1 MPVVDIEANIKQLK
15 FKIEGLTQE
24 IFKHQGMLQ
33 TFEEFQKAGLEFINI
48 PPISGSVDS
57 NEESIEELESVQEK
71 PQ

>member
-33 TFEEFQKAGLEFINI
+33 TFQEFEKAGLEFINI
-48 PPISGSVDS
+48 PPIPGNSQN
-57 NEESIEELESVQEK
+57 NEESIEELDSVQEK
-71 PQ
+71 PE